1 MATKYDWPSAADRSV
16 IGRSVS
22 RLDGAEKATGRA
34 KYAYD
39 RNPEGLLV
47 GRLVTSPHA
56 NARITRIDASGAERH
71 ERRPRSGLDQGHR

>member
-56 NARITRIDASGAERH
+56 NARITRIDASGAERLKGV
-71 ERRPRSGLDQGHR
+71 RGGGLDQGHR